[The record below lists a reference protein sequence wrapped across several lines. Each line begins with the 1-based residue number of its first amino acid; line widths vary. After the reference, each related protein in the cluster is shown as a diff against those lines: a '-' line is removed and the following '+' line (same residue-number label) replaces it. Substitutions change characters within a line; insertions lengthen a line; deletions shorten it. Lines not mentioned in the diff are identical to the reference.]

1 MRNLLS
7 SYVTKYCLW
16 YSFWEQRNSRNAYI
30 GSGEVCICL
39 KHYKGVFGCSKVL
52 LDSLP
57 KACKKTK
64 PKQNKTKQQKNQVL
78 STRGGKELKEN
89 NSEIIMPWHYT
100 PWSFRELCIRV
111 SYKLSSYLPGHSNS
125 HAKGTL
131 ASKLREREFSCSN
144 GRRPDSLLITSMLLL
159 KLAKRRAARS
169 SQ

>member
-1 MRNLLS
+1 MVQLLRA
-7 SYVTKYCLW
+7 KKLQECLYW
-16 YSFWEQRNSRNAYI
+16 LWRSIHLFKALQ
-30 GSGEVCICL
+30 
-39 KHYKGVFGCSKVL
+39 GVFWVFQGFIGLS
-52 LDSLP
+52 P
-57 KACKKTK
+57 QGMQKKTK
-64 PKQNKTKQQKNQVL
+64 PKQNKTKQQKTQVL

-100 PWSFRELCIRV
+100 PWSFTELCIRV